1 MIRRISKFL
10 PLILL
15 TTLFTPVVAPA
26 LLESSEARSG
36 KTTICHRTNSIQ
48 NPYRRITVSNSSL
61 NSGHKKHTGGLWTTS
76 STQGGTKWGDIIPD
90 ATAGGDNTTDL
101 NFTGDAAGQAIWR
114 GQTINPRNGSPVC
127 KTMTMKSYYD
137 SEKAAGQT
145 DAEIVAELKDAE
157 ADDDLLLLQTLSLTF
172 STLTTTNLTTVVTAS
187 VAISV
192 STLAPSSVGVSTATL
207 NGSVKTDSTAL
218 TCHFEYGT
226 NSGFDPS
233 TLNPSTATS
242 VTLNTTSS
250 RTVSLTGLASTTKYY
265 YRLVCHDSG
274 GGDLYG
280 ETVSFTTGTTYT
292 ITYDS
297 NTALS
302 GSVPT
307 DYTLYASSESASIR
321 GNENSLVRTGYTF
334 AGWTEL
340 ANGSGT
346 VYSPGNTTTIA
357 MSQNRVLYAKWT
369 ATTFPVIFD
378 SNTATSGTISNQTFT
393 AGTSQALTSN
403 SFAKTGYTFNGWNT
417 VANGSGTSFTN
428 QQSVTLYETT
438 TAYAQ
443 WTAGTYSVTFDS
455 NTASSGAMSNQSFTA
470 GTSFPLTT
478 NGFTKTGY
486 TFAGWATS
494 SGGSVVYSNTA
505 SVSLYAATTLYA
517 KWTAGTYSV
526 TFDSNTAS
534 SGAMSNQSFT
544 AGTGQALTTNG
555 FTKAGFTFN
564 GWATTSGGV
573 VVYSNTAS
581 ITIYADLTL
590 YANWTSN
597 SDWRIDYDGNSNTG
611 GTIPA
616 FQTVTRTLA
625 IATQAN
631 SGSLVRTGYLFNGWN
646 TNSGGTGTP
655 YAVSANITPTA
666 NTTLYAKWVAT
677 SFLISFDS
685 NTATSGSMSNQTFTA
700 GTGQALTG
708 IGFAKTGFS
717 FGGWAT
723 SSGGSVV
730 YTDSQTVTL
739 YETATVYAKW
749 TAGSFTLTFD
759 SNTATSGAT
768 SSQSFTAGTA
778 QAITSNGF
786 SKTSFSFAGWSS
798 TSGGSVEYTNGA
810 SLTIYADTTLYA
822 IWTPTYSVTYTLDG
836 GSGTAPT
843 ESNKAGGATFNLAS
857 GSGLTKSGYTF
868 AGWSCNSGSTQS
880 AGSSF
885 TMPST
890 SLTCI
895 AQWTAASSGNGG
907 NSGGGNSISAAASS
921 KPTPA
926 SVRKSA
932 TLVTL
937 ATTPVKST
945 MIVTPAVIVTPGT
958 SGTTPASGGTTP
970 TTGSTPPGNSGSTP
984 ATGGS
989 TPALPGAS
997 GSTRAPI
1004 NATNT
1009 ALSQTTVIPVT
1020 GTQLNTF
1027 SGSGV
1032 SKVAVV
1038 GQEVSIQAK
1047 TGFSGKTTVKITTTK
1062 DEEVSVITAQVTVL
1076 PLPVTNPVVK
1086 VVSGEQT
1093 RIQWV
1098 RSPNAV
1104 TYEVIQGGK
1113 LLCTTA
1119 ASMCTVRQVLA
1130 ASPAVEVKSL
1140 GRDQTE
1146 SNFIQAKF
1154 VAPIASPVI
1163 PEIALVVNF
1172 DTAKYNLDA
1181 GDKAFIR
1188 AFAADVVKYG
1198 YTKVDITGHTDS
1210 RAGIDNN
1217 VLSNNRAKAARDY
1230 LVSLLPTLKVTVNG
1244 YADAINVAT
1253 NTTAEGMAANR
1264 RAEFRVVS

>member
-1 MIRRISKFL
+1 
-10 PLILL
+10 
-15 TTLFTPVVAPA
+15 
-26 LLESSEARSG
+26 
-36 KTTICHRTNSIQ
+36 
-48 NPYRRITVSNSSL
+48 
-61 NSGHKKHTGGLWTTS
+61 
-76 STQGGTKWGDIIPD
+76 
-90 ATAGGDNTTDL
+90 
-101 NFTGDAAGQAIWR
+101 
-114 GQTINPRNGSPVC
+114 
-127 KTMTMKSYYD
+127 MTMKAFYD
-137 SEKAAGQT
+137 SEKAAGQS
-145 DAEIVAELKDAE
+145 DANIVAELKDAE
-157 ADDDLLLLQTLSLTF
+157 ADEDLLLLQTLNLTF
-172 STLTTTNLTTVVTAS
+172 NTLTTTNLVTVTTAS
-187 VAISV
+187 QAIVV
-192 STLAPSSVGVSTATL
+192 STLAPTSVGVSTATL
-207 NGSVKTDSTAL
+207 NGSVKTDGTAL
-218 TCHFEYGT
+218 TCHFEYDT
-226 NSGFDPS
+226 SSGFATS

-250 RTVSLTGLASTTKYY
+250 RTVSLTGLAATTKYY
-265 YRLVCHDSG
+265 YRLVCHDTG

-302 GSVPT
+302 GSVPA
-307 DYTLYASSESASIR
+307 DYTLYASSESAYIR
-321 GNENSLVRTGYTF
+321 GNENSLVKTGYSF
-334 AGWTEL
+334 SGWTEL

-346 VYSPGNTTTIA
+346 VYSPSNTTTIA
-357 MSQNRVLYAKWT
+357 MSQDRVLYAKWT
-369 ATTFPVIFD
+369 ATTFPVTFD

-417 VANGSGTSFTN
+417 VANGSGTSYTN
-428 QQSVTLYETT
+428 AQSVTLYETT

-455 NTASSGAMSNQSFTA
+455 NTAGSGSMSNQSFTA

-486 TFAGWATS
+486 TFAGWATT

-526 TFDSNTAS
+526 TFDSNTAT
-534 SGAMSNQSFT
+534 SGTMSNQSFT

-555 FTKAGFTFN
+555 FTKSGFTFN
-564 GWATTSGGV
+564 GWATTSGGAV
-573 VVYSNTAS
+573 VHSNTAS

-590 YANWTSN
+590 YANWSSN
-597 SDWRIDYDGNSNTG
+597 SDWRIDYDGNSNTA
-611 GTIPA
+611 GTIPD
-616 FQTVTRTLA
+616 FQSVTRTLA
-625 IATQAN
+625 IATRTN
-631 SGSLVRTGYLFNGWN
+631 SGTLARTGYLFDGWN

-655 YAVSANITPTA
+655 YAAGANITPTA
-666 NTTLYAKWVAT
+666 NTILYAKWAAT
-677 SFLISFDS
+677 SFPISFDS
-685 NTATSGSMSNQTFTA
+685 NTATSGTMSNQTYTA

-708 IGFAKTGFS
+708 IGFTKTGFS
-717 FGGWAT
+717 FAGWAT
-723 SSGGSVV
+723 SAGGSVV

-749 TAGSFTLTFD
+749 TAGAFALTFD
-759 SNTATSGAT
+759 SNTATSG
-768 SSQSFTAGTA
+768 SMSNQSFTAGTA

-786 SKTSFSFAGWSS
+786 SKSSFTFAGWSS
-798 TSGGSVEYTNGA
+798 TSGGSVEYANGA
-810 SLTIYADTTLYA
+810 SLTIYTATTLYA
-822 IWTPTYSVTYTLDG
+822 IWSPTYSVTYTLDG

-843 ESNKAGGATFNLAS
+843 ETDKAGGATFNLAS

-890 SLTCI
+890 SLTCV

-932 TLVTL
+932 TLVTV

-945 MIVTPAVIVTPGT
+945 MIVTPVVIVAPANSGSTPATG
-958 SGTTPASGGTTP
+958 GTTPAI
-970 TTGSTPPGNSGSTP
+970 PGNSGSTP
-984 ATGGS
+984 ATGG
-989 TPALPGAS
+989 T
-997 GSTRAPI
+997 TERI
-1004 NATNT
+1004 NSSNT
-1009 ALSQTTVIPVT
+1009 QLSQTTTITSTASKSVVFT
-1020 GTQLNTF
+1020 GAGIAQVN
-1027 SGSGV
+1027 
-1032 SKVAVV
+1032 VV
-1038 GQEVSIQAK
+1038 NNDISVQAK
-1047 TGFSGKTTVKITTTK
+1047 PGFSGKATVKITVTS
-1062 DEEVSVITAQVTVL
+1062 EGEVSTITAQVMVL

-1086 VVSGEQT
+1086 VISDEKS

-1104 TYEVIQGGK
+1104 TYEVTQGGK

-1119 ASMCTVRQVLA
+1119 ASMCTVQQAIA
-1130 ASPAVEVKSL
+1130 ASPAVQIKAL

-1146 SNFIQAKF
+1146 SVGKGAAY
-1154 VAPIASPVI
+1154 VPAPVVTPVI

-1172 DTAKYNLDA
+1172 DTAKFDLDA
-1181 GDKAFIR
+1181 GDKALIR
-1188 AFAADVVKYG
+1188 SFAADVMKYG

-1210 RAGIDNN
+1210 RGGIDNN
-1217 VLSNNRAKAARDY
+1217 LLSNNRAKAARDY

-1253 NTTAEGMAANR
+1253 NTTTEGMAANR